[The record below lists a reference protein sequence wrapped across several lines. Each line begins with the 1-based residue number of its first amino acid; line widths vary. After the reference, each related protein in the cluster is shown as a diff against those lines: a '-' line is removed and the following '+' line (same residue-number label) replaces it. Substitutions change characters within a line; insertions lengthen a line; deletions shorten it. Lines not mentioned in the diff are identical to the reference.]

1 MVRIV
6 ASLIFYTS
14 ERSNLFS
21 ETTQCPFKLI
31 LTKGQFKTLS
41 VEASPLGRC
50 RRLVVFLRPVWVLG
64 VNYSSL
70 YVALET
76 EQLFGEQLIQATPR
90 FEMRCHKYT
99 HMRFAARRGEV
110 RGGRHFRDLKVAE
123 TRCLFSDIK
132 KTVWYSLRRDLWKM
146 QYYQSGNVT
155 VAAAEMRIHN
165 AAGNERWRWIKEQW
179 QYNTVDKSCCNFSG
193 VWEWKSQFCLGLFE
207 NWKKKKKK
215 RAPDSFEGP
224 VTFILRPSGTDRGP
238 ASVIT
243 ASSVPDASVDQTL
256 WTLMTFWPVPGVFL
270 APAYHMSD
278 ASIRIAVSSV
288 TPHTLPHFA
297 SKDGFRAVNC
307 RARSC
312 KCLHLCSNEDGVAP
326 PPALLLCKLVAPGD
340 M

>member
-6 ASLIFYTS
+6 ASLILYTS

-146 QYYQSGNVT
+146 EYYQSGNVT

-207 NWKKKKKK
+207 NWKKKKKEHQIHLK
-215 RAPDSFEGP
+215 GPWHLSCARRALTEDQPQLL
-224 VTFILRPSGTDRGP
+224 LRAACQMPPWIRHSERWWLSGQCRGY
-238 ASVIT
+238 
-243 ASSVPDASVDQTL
+243 
-256 WTLMTFWPVPGVFL
+256 FWPR
-270 APAYHMSD
+270 
-278 ASIRIAVSSV
+278 RITCQTPQSESQWAVLH
-288 TPHTLPHFA
+288 HTLSLTSPLRM
-297 SKDGFRAVNC
+297 GF
-307 RARSC
+307 
-312 KCLHLCSNEDGVAP
+312 GQ
-326 PPALLLCKLVAPGD
+326 
-340 M
+340 